1 MARIVEQWHEQRPDL
16 DASPML
22 VIGRIHR
29 LAQLTDAAL
38 RPTFAAANLAP
49 GDFDVLTALRRA
61 GPPHARTAGQLRE
74 ALMVTSGAVSKQV
87 DRLAGKAL
95 VSRDVG
101 ADDARVRRIT
111 LTDAGWGV
119 RGSARRASTRSG
131 LSRMTLWVV
140 SQAWTVNCTS
150 ARARAVIAAIGG
162 LSGQPVAS
170 T

>member
-1 MARIVEQWHEQRPDL
+1 VARIVEQWHEQRPDF

-111 LTDAGWGV
+111 LTDAGV
-119 RGSARRASTRSG
+119 ALVDELIEVHLDNERRLLAG
-131 LSRMTLWVV
+131 LTPDQTAELAAALAVL
-140 SQAWTVNCTS
+140 AAGLETD
-150 ARARAVIAAIGG
+150 RA
-162 LSGQPVAS
+162 
-170 T
+170 